1 MIEPRDV
8 LEALLFASEAPVE
21 PTVIRDVLDLP
32 SPDAARELVDDLRRH
47 LEAQD
52 RVLQIVEV
60 GGGFRMVTR
69 SDVAPW
75 LVKLARSKTKSR
87 LSRPAL
93 ETLAIIAYR
102 QPVSRPEVDATRGVN
117 SEGVL
122 DNLLER
128 RLIRISGRKETAGRP
143 FLYETTREFLVA
155 FGLRDLG
162 DLPKVDG
169 DLVIID
175 PTALADAA
183 AAADANDIDVGQ
195 TPGDVDPDASAAT
208 EESEEPDPLLTDIDE
223 AAVGA
228 ALAADADAPA
238 RRVAEPLDVAPAPEH
253 DVAVPAHLPDTT
265 AGDRALAL
273 PDEVPWEPGEVPTTP
288 GGESVDHAGNGRP
301 PAASAPREPIDAS
314 AVRDTSRV
322 ASDERD
328 GDHSDTSAA
337 GVDPA
342 GASGERAARSE
353 RDGDRPQH
361 AEAPSGAGV
370 APAPR
375 ADATSAGAS
384 ASAGAVS
391 PPGADDAGDSGAADS
406 PQQDPG
412 SGGPDVAPR
421 R

>member
-32 SPDAARELVDDLRRH
+32 SPEAARELVDDLRQH
-47 LEAQD
+47 LEAQG

-60 GGGFRMVTR
+60 GGGFRLVTR
-69 SDVAPW
+69 PDVAPW

-175 PTALADAA
+175 P
-183 AAADANDIDVGQ
+183 AADASADSDVAADSDAASAPDGSDLDVGQ
-195 TPGDVDPDASAAT
+195 TPGDVDEDASAVVD
-208 EESEEPDPLLTDIDE
+208 EIEPPSGEVVDIDE

-228 ALAADADAPA
+228 AIATDANAPA
-238 RRVAEPLDVAPAPEH
+238 RRVAELDVADTPGRDVSTPERSTEPTPEDSGDAPSNQ
-253 DVAVPAHLPDTT
+253 L
-265 AGDRALAL
+265 
-273 PDEVPWEPGEVPTTP
+273 PWEAGEVPTTP
-288 GGESVDHAGNGRP
+288 SESLDDAESGRQTSDTLTTSA
-301 PAASAPREPIDAS
+301 PAASATIHGDRAQATRDEPHGGRADAS
-314 AVRDTSRV
+314 RDH
-322 ASDERD
+322 AD
-328 GDHSDTSAA
+328 SDTSDARDAHFTASDGAA
-337 GVDPA
+337 G
-342 GASGERAARSE
+342 RAESADATRMAADVSA
-353 RDGDRPQH
+353 D
-361 AEAPSGAGV
+361 AV
-370 APAPR
+370 APA
-375 ADATSAGAS
+375 S
-384 ASAGAVS
+384 
-391 PPGADDAGDSGAADS
+391 DSEVPGAADS

-412 SGGPDVAPR
+412 AGGPDVAAR